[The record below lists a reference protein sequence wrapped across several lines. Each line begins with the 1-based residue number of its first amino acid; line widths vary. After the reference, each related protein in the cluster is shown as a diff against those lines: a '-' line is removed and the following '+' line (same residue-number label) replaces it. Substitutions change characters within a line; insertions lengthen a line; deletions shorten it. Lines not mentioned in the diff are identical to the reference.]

1 MVTMFVANSP
11 PMMNFYLVLIG
22 LGPSFLTYEMVNPAR
37 EQRRQL
43 SQTLTAGKE
52 NLAVGRLGSTDTKS
66 VL

>member
-1 MVTMFVANSP
+1 
-11 PMMNFYLVLIG
+11 MMNFYLVLIG

-52 NLAVGRLGSTDTKS
+52 NLAVGRLGSTETKS